1 MFPMI
6 DGLNRRLGASAPAWF
21 AFVGS
26 LLLSWLA
33 VGGSSVLNRDGMLYV
48 DAALRFRAEGF
59 AELIGTFDWPLLSM
73 LIAGLGGVIGMGFEN
88 AGHIIDAS
96 LLAGTC
102 ALMVDLVR
110 RHQPD
115 DAAMAWATCV
125 AVLAM
130 PGYNGYRDQILREY
144 GYWFFSMLAFWLA
157 LQWERRGC
165 RWRDAL
171 PCQLAVVG
179 AMLFRLE
186 AAVFLAALIAW
197 QVVSASAEGRIRRVF
212 MLAALPLLAMVSLA
226 ALVGAGLIDWPER
239 VLRYLGAANP
249 LGVHKWSEH
258 AAHLLES
265 GVLPEYSRDE
275 AVFILFFGM
284 LSLIPIKFVKMLG
297 LFVVPF
303 AYSAFAGDRRPLVGR
318 WALFG
323 WAFLA
328 HVVALMLFASDL
340 LFLSGRHVSMLTLL
354 AVPAVAAG
362 LVFLWRRLPR
372 WRPAV
377 VVAAVAT
384 MIANVVSLGPSR
396 EYLSAAGAWL
406 AASEPD
412 PVTVYVD
419 DPRVAYYAGWGFAS
433 RKEQVVDRGQLEHLV
448 AVGRFSTL
456 VLSDSRRVQW
466 VDAWLAGRGLQAA
479 RRFQNGSGEA
489 VTIIRLPSVPAIQA
503 PDLES
508 LSWSRAE

>member
-1 MFPMI
+1 MI

-179 AMLFRLE
+179 AMLFR
-186 AAVFLAALIAW
+186 
-197 QVVSASAEGRIRRVF
+197 SANHT
-212 MLAALPLLAMVSLA
+212 
-226 ALVGAGLIDWPER
+226 
-239 VLRYLGAANP
+239 LRP
-249 LGVHKWSEH
+249 
-258 AAHLLES
+258 
-265 GVLPEYSRDE
+265 
-275 AVFILFFGM
+275 
-284 LSLIPIKFVKMLG
+284 
-297 LFVVPF
+297 
-303 AYSAFAGDRRPLVGR
+303 
-318 WALFG
+318 
-323 WAFLA
+323 
-328 HVVALMLFASDL
+328 
-340 LFLSGRHVSMLTLL
+340 
-354 AVPAVAAG
+354 
-362 LVFLWRRLPR
+362 
-372 WRPAV
+372 
-377 VVAAVAT
+377 
-384 MIANVVSLGPSR
+384 
-396 EYLSAAGAWL
+396 
-406 AASEPD
+406 
-412 PVTVYVD
+412 
-419 DPRVAYYAGWGFAS
+419 
-433 RKEQVVDRGQLEHLV
+433 
-448 AVGRFSTL
+448 
-456 VLSDSRRVQW
+456 
-466 VDAWLAGRGLQAA
+466 
-479 RRFQNGSGEA
+479 
-489 VTIIRLPSVPAIQA
+489 
-503 PDLES
+503 
-508 LSWSRAE
+508 